1 MNKRGFTLAEVLI
14 TLGIVGTVAA
24 LILPVL
30 VEKHLKNVTATR
42 LKAFNSIMAQA
53 FQRAKLE
60 YGDWNNWESN
70 NFGESG
76 SLKGDGEKQLLWLQK
91 YLLPYIKTTETT
103 AKGKYAIVALP
114 NGSGFSNYNSLY
126 FFCVKYSDCQ
136 KDVEEYN
143 SRDRFIF
150 QFTSSKGFEP
160 YSSGWKGTREEFFIR
175 NSAGHLCAKG
185 KRQGG
190 LCAKL
195 IEYDGWEIKNDY
207 PW

>member
-14 TLGIVGTVAA
+14 TLGIIGTVAA
-24 LILPVL
+24 LTLPVL

-91 YLLPYIKTTETT
+91 YLLPYIKTTETI

-136 KDVEEYN
+136 KEVEEYN

-150 QFTSSKGFEP
+150 SLQAERALNRIVSDGKGQEKNFLLE
-160 YSSGWKGTREEFFIR
+160 IR
-175 NSAGHLCAKG
+175 QDIYAQKG
-185 KRQGG
+185 KDKVVCV
-190 LCAKL
+190 L
-195 IEYDGWEIKNDY
+195 N
-207 PW
+207 